1 MDVVDIVNVS
11 DIDIVI
17 DIVEL
22 QVNTL
27 KKKNFEILIFMIQIG
42 NDQAHLVYPF
52 GSQGSGTTTHPH
64 CSQAAGLAPR
74 YYPCQHTWGC
84 PVLVCPAKFANSSP
98 ARL

>member
-11 DIDIVI
+11 VTDIDIVI

-22 QVNTL
+22 QVNT
-27 KKKNFEILIFMIQIG
+27 FEILIFMIQIG
-42 NDQAHLVYPF
+42 NDQTHYPF

-84 PVLVCPAKFANSSP
+84 PVLVCPANFANSFP